1 MSQPIDHHALNIRP
15 VRESELATMLE
26 LLSHL
31 HARDEPLPDEPA
43 LQEVWQQI
51 LTNPKIHCL
60 VGELDGQLV
69 CTCIMTIIP
78 NLTRG
83 ARPYSLVENV
93 VTHADFRN
101 RGLGAQLMQ
110 HTLQLAW
117 DSGCYKVMLLSGL
130 HREEAH
136 RFYER
141 VGFEKR
147 RVGFVAQAPV
157 AQAPT

>member
-1 MSQPIDHHALNIRP
+1 MNQPLDNQALDIRP
-15 VRESELATMLE
+15 VWETELAAMLE

-31 HARDEPLPDEPA
+31 HAQDEPLPAEPA
-43 LQEVWQQI
+43 LQDVWQHI
-51 LTNPKIHCL
+51 LSDPKIHCL

-69 CTCIMTIIP
+69 CTCIMTIVP

-83 ARPYSLVENV
+83 ARPYGLVENV
-93 VTHADFRN
+93 VTHAAYRN
-101 RGLGAQLMQ
+101 RGIGAQLMQ

-117 DSGCYKVMLLSGL
+117 GAGCYKVMLLSGL

-147 RVGFVAQAPV
+147 RVGFVAVAPNSP
-157 AQAPT
+157 A